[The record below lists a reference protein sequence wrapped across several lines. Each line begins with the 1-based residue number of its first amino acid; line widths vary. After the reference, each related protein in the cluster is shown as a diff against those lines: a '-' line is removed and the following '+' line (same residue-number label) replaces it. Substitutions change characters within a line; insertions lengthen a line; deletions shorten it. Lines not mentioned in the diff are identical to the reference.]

1 MESPETGARTAC
13 EVTFLHAEDM
23 GIQRDLAK
31 FGVKQGMWN
40 CVKRMEPGL
49 RKYQA
54 LRKSSMPLS
63 HTAKMAQLFTRV
75 PSAFFEDSNT
85 TTNVNEEALSESED
99 GKRRPNVKAWKWVV
113 VGGAVVLAC
122 GLDRG
127 VVGKVVIFG
136 LARRFGRR
144 L

>member
-1 MESPETGARTAC
+1 MTAC
-13 EVTFLHAEDM
+13 EVTFLHSEDM

-40 CVKRMEPGL
+40 CVRRMEPGL

-54 LRKSSMPLS
+54 LRKLSKPLS
-63 HTAKMAQLFTRV
+63 HTAEMAQRFTRV
-75 PSAFFEDSNT
+75 PAAFFEGTGSA
-85 TTNVNEEALSESED
+85 VSGEEASQEPED
-99 GKRRPNVKAWKWVV
+99 GKHRSSVKAWKWVI
-113 VGGAVVLAC
+113 VGGAVALAC

-127 VVGKVVIFG
+127 VVGKVLIFG